1 MSDIP
6 QLLAAIDGR
15 LVDLAAEI
23 TALES
28 AKAALDRPRSVRRSS
43 AGATDATTARSP
55 ARPRR
60 PRRASSPT
68 PTEPAASG
76 ATPEPV
82 ISVPDGRSPT
92 TPKRSTTRKAAA
104 NGTRRRRAGAAIG
117 AETLERLLADTSA
130 GLSASAIAQQA
141 GAGYDPTLKLLRE
154 LEAAGRVRRSGSRRS
169 TVWRLITDEE
179 RIAERAAE
187 LERRSRSLP
196 GQRRR
201 RARAS

>member
-1 MSDIP
+1 M
-6 QLLAAIDGR
+6 A
-15 LVDLAAEI
+15 V
-23 TALES
+23 
-28 AKAALDRPRSVRRSS
+28 
-43 AGATDATTARSP
+43 
-55 ARPRR
+55 
-60 PRRASSPT
+60 
-68 PTEPAASG
+68 
-76 ATPEPV
+76 
-82 ISVPDGRSPT
+82 
-92 TPKRSTTRKAAA
+92 
-104 NGTRRRRAGAAIG
+104 G

-141 GAGYDPTLKLLRE
+141 RAGYDPTLKLLRE

-187 LERRSRSLP
+187 LERRSSSVP